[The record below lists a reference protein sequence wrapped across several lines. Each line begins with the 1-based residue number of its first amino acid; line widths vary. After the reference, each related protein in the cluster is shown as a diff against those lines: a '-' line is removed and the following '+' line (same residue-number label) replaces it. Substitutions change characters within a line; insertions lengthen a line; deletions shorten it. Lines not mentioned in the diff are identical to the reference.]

1 MLKCLPEL
9 LTSAFIFA
17 MLLLVRADDAIEEA
31 LEDVDLLPGVP
42 VHLSDG
48 LIVTRVKGVERCV
61 RQAEEG
67 DSLTIEYEG
76 RYGSEEGEVFDETR
90 SKEFPF
96 RFELGGGGERGGR
109 VIEGLSRGVRGMCRG
124 EVRNIFI
131 PAQLA

>member
-1 MLKCLPEL
+1 MLKCLLVL

-17 MLLLVRADDAIEEA
+17 MLLVGADDVIEEA
-31 LEDVDLLPGVP
+31 LEDVDLMPGVP

-48 LIVTRVKGVERCV
+48 LIVTQVKGVERCV

-67 DSLTIEYEG
+67 GSLTIEYEG

-109 VIEGLSRGVRGMCRG
+109 VIAGLSRGVRGMCRG

>member
-1 MLKCLPEL
+1 MLKCLLEL
-9 LTSAFIFA
+9 VTSAFIFA
-17 MLLLVRADDAIEEA
+17 MLLLARADDVIEEA

-48 LIVTRVKGVERCV
+48 LIVTQIKGVERCV

-131 PAQLA
+131 PAGLA